1 MPNPTDLRVETL
13 TGAAITPHL
22 PALAR
27 LRITVFRDW
36 PYLYDGDAAY
46 EENYLKIYAAS
57 PRAAIIFAFDGEQII
72 GASTC
77 LPLADET
84 ENIRAPF
91 AEHAETVFYFGE
103 SVLLKE
109 YRGHGL
115 GVKFFES
122 REAHASGFNTYQT
135 AAFCAVQRPDD
146 HPLRPPGFVPL
157 DAFWT
162 HRGYTKQ
169 PNLQCK
175 MSWQDLNESEET
187 EKTLIFWTK
196 AL

>member
-1 MPNPTDLRVETL
+1 MRVATL

-36 PYLYDGDAAY
+36 PYIYDGDAAY
-46 EENYLKIYAAS
+46 EENYLQIYAAS
-57 PRAAIIFAFDGEQII
+57 PRAAIVFAFDGEQII

-84 ENIRAPF
+84 ANIRAPF
-91 AEHAETVFYFGE
+91 AENAEKIFYFGE
-103 SVLLKE
+103 SVLLKD
-109 YRGHGL
+109 YRGLGL

-122 REAHASGFNTYQT
+122 REAHARSFGDYES
-135 AAFCAVQRPDD
+135 AAFCAVQRPEN

-157 DAFWT
+157 DTFWR
-162 HRGYTKQ
+162 HRGYTRQ
-169 PNLQCK
+169 PHLQCK
-175 MSWQDLNESEET
+175 MSWLDLNETEET
-187 EKTLIFWTK
+187 EKPLIFWTK
-196 AL
+196 NL

>member
-1 MPNPTDLRVETL
+1 MQTL

-22 PALAR
+22 PELAR

-36 PYLYDGDAAY
+36 PYIYDGDAAY
-46 EENYLKIYAAS
+46 EENYLRIYAAS
-57 PRAAIIFAFDGEQII
+57 PRAAIVFAFDGEKII

-84 ENIRAPF
+84 ENVRAPF
-91 AEHAETVFYFGE
+91 AEHAGKVFYFGE

-115 GVKFFES
+115 GVKFFAA
-122 REAHASGFNTYQT
+122 REAHARSFGEYET
-135 AAFCAVQRPDD
+135 AAFCAVQRPEM
-146 HPLRPPGFVPL
+146 HPLRPAGCVPL
-157 DAFWT
+157 DEFWKK
-162 HRGYTKQ
+162 RGYTRQ
-169 PNLQCK
+169 PHLQCR
-175 MSWQDLNESEET
+175 MAWQDLDETQET

-196 AL
+196 PL

>member
-1 MPNPTDLRVETL
+1 LRVATL

-36 PYLYDGDAAY
+36 PYIYDGDAAY
-46 EENYLKIYAAS
+46 EENYLKIYAES
-57 PRAAIIFAFDGEQII
+57 PRAAIVFAFDGGQVI

-84 ENIRAPF
+84 ENVRAPF
-91 AEHAETVFYFGE
+91 GEDAETIFYFGE
-103 SVLLKE
+103 SVLLRE

-115 GVKFFES
+115 GVKFFEA
-122 REAHASGFNTYQT
+122 REAHASSFGAYKT

-162 HRGYTKQ
+162 RRGYTKR
-169 PNLQCK
+169 PHLHCR
-175 MSWQDLNESEET
+175 MSWLDLDETDET

-196 AL
+196 PL

>member
-1 MPNPTDLRVETL
+1 MTPPLIQTL

-46 EENYLKIYAAS
+46 EENYLQIYNSA
-57 PRAAIIFAFDGEQII
+57 PRAMIVFAFDGETII

-84 ENIRAPF
+84 SNVQAPF
-91 AEHAETVFYFGE
+91 AANGIDVSNVFYFGE
-103 SVLLKE
+103 SVLLKT

-115 GVKFFES
+115 GVKFFAA
-122 REAHASGFNTYQT
+122 REAHARSFNTYTT
-135 AAFCAVQRPDD
+135 AAFCAVQRPES
-146 HPLRPPGFVPL
+146 HPLRPPTFTPL
-157 DAFWT
+157 DDFWT

-169 PNLQCK
+169 PQLQCK
-175 MSWQDLNESEET
+175 MSWQDLNETIET
-187 EKTLIFWTK
+187 EKTLTFWTK
-196 AL
+196 PL